1 VDVAINIFW
10 LEGRT
15 TFNTRRRHDEHGTA
29 WPATGGLP
37 LKKSTSR
44 QRIELRHKALIF
56 MASMIAKAFLMA
68 VVSSQVFCGS
78 INPVVVFTQCGANA
92 GFMGG
97 SVAAVALM
105 GIVFGYYIVRLKSF
119 NDIFARLMKTDFIIT
134 AMYLGVAFTSPES
147 IASRVMIWLF
157 GMWIIGMV
165 LAPFSKEKTTF
176 KKVTEYGSIAALGG
190 FLALHIIP
198 IPALEGYDSSST
210 LGTIL
215 SSILATFGAGR
226 SN

>member
-1 VDVAINIFW
+1 
-10 LEGRT
+10 
-15 TFNTRRRHDEHGTA
+15 
-29 WPATGGLP
+29 
-37 LKKSTSR
+37 
-44 QRIELRHKALIF
+44 
-56 MASMIAKAFLMA
+56 MIAKAFLMA

-78 INPVVVFTQCGANA
+78 INPIVVFMQCGANA
-92 GFMGG
+92 AFMGG

-105 GIVFGYYIVRLKSF
+105 GIVFGYYIIRLKSF
-119 NDIFARLMKTDFIIT
+119 NDIFSKVMKTDFIVT
-134 AMYLGVAFTSPES
+134 AMYLGVAFTSPDA
-147 IASRVMIWLF
+147 IATKVMIWLF

-198 IPALEGYDSSST
+198 IPALEVYDSSST
-210 LGTIL
+210 LGMIL
-215 SSILATFGAGR
+215 SSILASFGAGR